1 MPIDHL
7 LTDQVLQYMASPAT
21 SAELAELLVSN
32 SRLPGPRANLEL
44 IDVVANTAASNPE
57 LAPVF
62 AAWLEIESGPH
73 NPRVFLPATAAVAMG
88 ATYSSADPDARLA
101 ITRHLRRAASDARWR
116 VREGVAMGL
125 QRIGEADAP
134 TLHALL
140 SEWSVDGSPLEQ
152 RAIVAALAHPPI
164 LKRRDDALAALRLGE
179 QVALSVVDTP
189 IDRRRTEQFK
199 VLKQGLSYALSVLV
213 AAAPEEGFAMLRR
226 LIETADH
233 DLLAIVRA
241 NLGKARLA
249 KAHPNEVAQLTA
261 LLHPAG

>member
-1 MPIDHL
+1 MP
-7 LTDQVLQYMASPAT
+7 TDQHLADQVTQFMAGPAQ
-21 SAELAELLVSN
+21 SVELAELLVSN
-32 SRLPGPRANLEL
+32 SQLPGPRANLEL
-44 IDVVANTAASNPE
+44 IDVVANTAAANSE

-62 AAWLEIESGPH
+62 AAWLEIESGP
-73 NPRVFLPATAAVAMG
+73 NDPREFLPATAAVALG
-88 ATYSSADPDARLA
+88 AIYPSAEPATRVA
-101 ITRHLRRAASDARWR
+101 ITRQLRSAANDARWR

-125 QRIGEADAP
+125 QRIGEADFP
-134 TLHALL
+134 TLIGQL
-140 SEWSVDGSPLEQ
+140 SEWSIDGSLLEQ

-164 LKRRDDALAALRLGE
+164 LKRRDAALNALRMGE
-179 QVALSVVDTP
+179 QVAMSVVDTP
-189 IDRRRTEQFK
+189 VDRRRTEQFK

-226 LIETADH
+226 LIETADR